1 MIKALIYRCWSL
13 QVTSCSNTTFVLRTA
28 ISVYWC
34 YTNYFIRIV
43 SGRVFDENNTLC
55 SSFETFLFFTNYL
68 EQSTPPPNS
77 SLNPSCGSSLKQN
90 VSRVAADLAVNDRLL
105 HLPLTGN
112 RCVGLYVGERTNAPL
127 DSNLPLDICP
137 LGQTSA
143 SLGICT
149 VFGKIRLSGGTYVR
163 GICSRFLYTAYVA
176 TELLLISISVT
187 ACSNYRFVWA
197 RDLLGS
203 CGSHGIPMGIGTEML
218 MGMGMRTGMNV
229 TEIGL
234 VGFSQLHSYFL
245 HFMSPTHRQ
254 LLTVFL
260 FLHSNL
266 EQRHQCGMW
275 LRRLVYI
282 FITVRKLS
290 EIYLKTNLSLFF
302 WTRCREVEGVIS
314 KFFLSSCS
322 CFCKW
327 LF

>member
-1 MIKALIYRCWSL
+1 M
-13 QVTSCSNTTFVLRTA
+13 TFVLRTA

-55 SSFETFLFFTNYL
+55 SSFETFLFFTIYL

-112 RCVGLYVGERTNAPL
+112 RCVGLYVGERTNAPP
-127 DSNLPLDICP
+127 DNNLPLDICP
-137 LGQTSA
+137 LWQTSA

-218 MGMGMRTGMNV
+218 MGIGMEWEREWMWRKWDSWDFHNYIAVIQTVSCGYN
-229 TEIGL
+229 
-234 VGFSQLHSYFL
+234 L
-245 HFMSPTHRQ
+245 HFFS
-254 LLTVFL
+254 
-260 FLHSNL
+260 
-266 EQRHQCGMW
+266 
-275 LRRLVYI
+275 
-282 FITVRKLS
+282 
-290 EIYLKTNLSLFF
+290 LSLSLRIARTSLF
-302 WTRCREVEGVIS
+302 RYS
-314 KFFLSSCS
+314 FL
-322 CFCKW
+322 
-327 LF
+327 